1 MVIGQRF
8 EFQRMGLS
16 AVADEKRTI
25 GGIRIPVRWENPRFI
40 WICIL
45 CSTSTVYS
53 EKIDSADS
61 FLSPSP
67 RNSISAFFQRR
78 ISSFFFPFLFFFFLS
93 FFSLPL
99 SPFYLREYL
108 PLLLQVSTG
117 LWIFCGN
124 VSNRFMVFS
133 CILKIH
139 QLYSLPI
146 GTTPIVSSLRFHN
159 STRQLRSKVRAR
171 LFFIAFDY
179 LSSSFFFFSLS
190 SSSSFPFLHLLVLSY
205 ASNY

>member
-1 MVIGQRF
+1 MGKPAFHLDLYSVLDFYGLQRKN
-8 EFQRMGLS
+8 RL
-16 AVADEKRTI
+16 
-25 GGIRIPVRWENPRFI
+25 GGFIPVTFSSKFHLRVFPTTN
-40 WICIL
+40 
-45 CSTSTVYS
+45 
-53 EKIDSADS
+53 
-61 FLSPSP
+61 
-67 RNSISAFFQRR
+67 FF
-78 ISSFFFPFLFFFFLS
+78 FFFFLS
-93 FFSLPL
+93 FFLSFSLPL

-146 GTTPIVSSLRFHN
+146 GTIPIVFSLRFHN
-159 STRQLRSKVRAR
+159 STRRLWSKVRAR

>member
-1 MVIGQRF
+1 MRNEPLV
-8 EFQRMGLS
+8 GLES
-16 AVADEKRTI
+16 PFDGKTRVSSGFVFCARLLRSTAKKSTR
-25 GGIRIPVRWENPRFI
+25 RIHSCHLLLEI
-40 WICIL
+40 
-45 CSTSTVYS
+45 
-53 EKIDSADS
+53 
-61 FLSPSP
+61 PSP
-67 RNSISAFFQRR
+67 RFSNDEFLL
-78 ISSFFFPFLFFFFLS
+78 FFFPFLFFFFLS

-108 PLLLQVSTG
+108 LLLLQVSTG

-159 STRQLRSKVRAR
+159 STRRLRSKVRAR

-179 LSSSFFFFSLS
+179 LSSSSFFSSLS
-190 SSSSFPFLHLLVLSY
+190 LSSSSFPFLHLLVLSY

>member
-1 MVIGQRF
+1 MRNEPLV
-8 EFQRMGLS
+8 GLES
-16 AVADEKRTI
+16 PFDGKTRVSSGFVFCARLLRSTAKKSTR
-25 GGIRIPVRWENPRFI
+25 RIHSCHLLLEI
-40 WICIL
+40 
-45 CSTSTVYS
+45 
-53 EKIDSADS
+53 
-61 FLSPSP
+61 PSP
-67 RNSISAFFQRR
+67 RFSNDE
-78 ISSFFFPFLFFFFLS
+78 FLLFFFLS
-93 FFSLPL
+93 FFLSFSLPL

-146 GTTPIVSSLRFHN
+146 GTIPIVFSLRFHN
-159 STRQLRSKVRAR
+159 STRRLWSKVRAR

>member
-1 MVIGQRF
+1 MRNEPLV
-8 EFQRMGLS
+8 GLES
-16 AVADEKRTI
+16 PFDGKTRVSSGFVFCARLLRSTAKKSTR
-25 GGIRIPVRWENPRFI
+25 RIHSCHLLLEI
-40 WICIL
+40 
-45 CSTSTVYS
+45 
-53 EKIDSADS
+53 
-61 FLSPSP
+61 PSP
-67 RNSISAFFQRR
+67 RFSNDE
-78 ISSFFFPFLFFFFLS
+78 FLLFFFLS
-93 FFSLPL
+93 FFLSFSLPL

-159 STRQLRSKVRAR
+159 STRRLRSKVRAR

-179 LSSSFFFFSLS
+179 LSSSFFFLLSLS
-190 SSSSFPFLHLLVLSY
+190 SSSSPFLHLLVLSY

>member
-1 MVIGQRF
+1 MRNEPLV
-8 EFQRMGLS
+8 GLES
-16 AVADEKRTI
+16 PFDGKTRVSSGFVFCARLLRSTAKKST
-25 GGIRIPVRWENPRFI
+25 RIHSCHLLLEI
-40 WICIL
+40 
-45 CSTSTVYS
+45 
-53 EKIDSADS
+53 
-61 FLSPSP
+61 PSP
-67 RNSISAFFQRR
+67 RFSNDE
-78 ISSFFFPFLFFFFLS
+78 FLLFFFLS
-93 FFSLPL
+93 FFLSFSLPL

-159 STRQLRSKVRAR
+159 STRRLRSKVRAR